1 MARSHRR
8 VRRRWQGGETVTLGL
23 VALACSG
30 WAASVHAQAPTTGRL
45 PAQGPGPASPAA
57 AVAPAPAGAA
67 SAPGAAA
74 AAERKVV
81 VDRYAVL
88 GNTLLEAAQLR
99 AVTAPHVGIV
109 GRSELTAAAAAVQ
122 DAYRRA
128 GWGGVVAFLPEQD
141 FLGGTAI
148 IRVVEGRLA
157 RYVVAENRRFSADN
171 IRASVPSL
179 ERAKPVN
186 VRRIDTEIQMANENP
201 AKTISVMLEPGDQ
214 FGAVNAFVTVQ
225 EQPVSRFTARDDNS
239 GSKATGRW
247 RAALGWQHANVW
259 DLDHVFA
266 IEAQTAPE
274 DPQAVKVFSTSYRA
288 PLYRHAMAV
297 DAYYARSSVDGG
309 KVDTAAGELQ
319 FSGSGAIAGLRLS
332 AYLPRRGNTDQRAH
346 VALESRDYRNSCSIQ
361 GLPPGACGSAG
372 ESISVQPLGL
382 TYTLQATSEWRWG
395 LSLGL
400 HHNLAVGGER
410 SSQAAFDAVRPGSRR
425 RYTLARLNATLGTN
439 LGESFALSTRFS
451 AQGSGQPLVPGEMFG
466 LGGAQ
471 TVRGYEE
478 RELNGDSGAAVSL
491 ELLGWNW
498 GASLAERWS
507 SWRGFELRPLLFA
520 DAGAVAN
527 RDDAPCRAGQTR
539 CPAAS
544 FGIGLR
550 AALRDLQFRLDAARA
565 LKDGTVTREGHE
577 RVHASLLFNF

>member
-1 MARSHRR
+1 MRWRS
-8 VRRRWQGGETVTLGL
+8 GEALGL
-23 VALACSG
+23 VLLACAG
-30 WAASVHAQAPTTGRL
+30 LAPRTQAQIQTQT
-45 PAQGPGPASPAA
+45 QTQTQTQ
-57 AVAPAPAGAA
+57 
-67 SAPGAAA
+67 AAA
-74 AAERKVV
+74 AAAARAGAEALAGERKVV
-81 VDRYAVL
+81 VERYAVL

-99 AVTAPHVGIV
+99 AVTAPYVGNV
-109 GRSELTAAAAAVQ
+109 GRSELAAAAAAVQ
-122 DAYRRA
+122 EAYRRA

-141 FLGGTAI
+141 FLGGTAL

-157 RYVVAENRRFSADN
+157 RYVVAENKRFSADN
-171 IRASVPSL
+171 IRASLPSL

-225 EQPVSRFTARDDNS
+225 EQPLSRFTARDDNS

-288 PLYRHAMAV
+288 PLYRQALAV

-319 FSGSGAIAGLRLS
+319 FSGSGTIAGLRLS
-332 AYLPRRGNTDQRAH
+332 AYLARWGNTDQRVH
-346 VALESRDYRNSCSIQ
+346 VGLESRDYRNTCAIQ

-372 ESISVQPLGL
+372 ESVAVQPLGL

-395 LSLGL
+395 LSFGV
-400 HHNLAVGGER
+400 HHNLAFGGAR

-439 LGESFALSTRFS
+439 LGESFAVSARLA
-451 AQGSGQPLVPGEMFG
+451 AQGSGQALVPGEMFG

-471 TVRGYEE
+471 SVRGYEE
-478 RELNGDSGAAVSL
+478 RELSADSGAAVSI
-491 ELLGWNW
+491 ELTGWNW
-498 GASLAERWS
+498 GASLAERFAA
-507 SWRGFELRPLLFA
+507 WRGFELRPLLFG
-520 DAGAVAN
+520 DAGTVTN
-527 RDDAPCRAGQTR
+527 NDDAPCRPGQTR
-539 CPAAS
+539 CPMAS
-544 FGIGLR
+544 VGFGLR
-550 AALRDLQFRLDAARA
+550 AGWRDLQFRLDAARA
-565 LKDGTVTREGHE
+565 LKDAGVTQQGHE
-577 RVHASLLFNF
+577 RVHVSLMFNF

>member
-1 MARSHRR
+1 MARSHR
-8 VRRRWQGGETVTLGL
+8 GGRSGGRGGRALCLGL
-23 VALACSG
+23 AFIACAG
-30 WAASVHAQAPTTGRL
+30 LPPRV
-45 PAQGPGPASPAA
+45 PAQGSTPASGGGAS
-57 AVAPAPAGAA
+57 AVAG
-67 SAPGAAA
+67 
-74 AAERKVV
+74 ERKVV

-99 AVTAPHVGIV
+99 TVTAPYVGIV
-109 GRSELTAAAAAVQ
+109 GKSELAAAAAAVQ
-122 DAYRRA
+122 EAYRRA

-141 FLGGTAI
+141 FLGGTAL

-171 IRASVPSL
+171 IRASLPSL
-179 ERAKPVN
+179 ERARPVN
-186 VRRIDTEIQMANENP
+186 VRRVDTEIQMANENP

-266 IEAQTAPE
+266 VEAQTAPE

-288 PLYRHAMAV
+288 PMYRHALAL

-319 FSGSGAIAGLRLS
+319 FSGSGTIAGLRLS
-332 AYLPRRGNTDQRAH
+332 AYLSRWGNTDRRVH
-346 VALESRDYRNSCSIQ
+346 LGLESREYRNTCSIQ

-395 LSLGL
+395 LSVGV
-400 HHNLAVGGER
+400 HHNLAFGGAR

-425 RYTLARLNATLGTN
+425 RYTLARINATLGTN
-439 LGESFALSTRFS
+439 LGESFAASARLA
-451 AQGSGQPLVPGEMFG
+451 AQGTGQPLVPGEMFG

-471 TVRGYEE
+471 SVRGYEE
-478 RELNGDSGAAVSL
+478 REQSGDNGAAVSL
-491 ELLGWNW
+491 ELIGWNW
-498 GASLAERWS
+498 GASLAERWT

-520 DAGAVAN
+520 DAGAVTN
-527 RDDAPCRAGQTR
+527 RDDAPCRAGLTR

-544 FGIGLR
+544 VGVGLR
-550 AALRDLQFRLDAARA
+550 AALRDLQLRLDAARA
-565 LKDGTVTREGHE
+565 LKDGPVTREGHE